1 VVPDYDLLRVI
12 WWALLGILLI
22 GFAVL
27 DGYDLGTAML
37 LPFVGRTDDERRQV
51 RETIEPTWEGHQ
63 VWFILGG
70 GAAFAAWPLLYAAS
84 FSGFYIAMFLVLLAL
99 ILRPVGFNFRDKIAG
114 LRWRALWDWTLS
126 IGGFVPSLVFGVAF
140 GNLLLGVPF
149 ALDGDLRSDYAGTFF
164 GLLNPFGLLAGLI
177 SVAMLVMHGGTWL
190 TLKADGAVAE
200 RAARVA
206 RPAGL
211 ITAGLFALAGLWIA
225 FGIEGYA
232 VSGALD
238 HSGPSNPLAK
248 TVLRE
253 AGAWRNNYGIHP
265 WLIAVPVLGL
275 AGSAFVSL
283 LTMRRA
289 ARAAFVASAVAVAG
303 IIATAGV
310 SLFPF
315 LLPSSTHPSASLT
328 VWDASSSRLTLFI
341 MLVAV
346 VVFLPVVL
354 AYTGFVLRV
363 MRGRVRLAD
372 VERHE
377 ALY

>member
-37 LPFVGRTDDERRQV
+37 LPFVGRTNDERRQV

-149 ALDGDLRSDYAGTFF
+149 ALDGDLRPDYAGTFF

-253 AGAWRNNYGIHP
+253 AGAWINNYGIHP
-265 WLIAVPVLGL
+265 WLIAAPVLGL

>member
-37 LPFVGRTDDERRQV
+37 LPFVGRTNDERRQV

-149 ALDGDLRSDYAGTFF
+149 ALDGDLRPDYAGTFF
-164 GLLNPFGLLAGLI
+164 GLLNPFGLLVGLI

-200 RAARVA
+200 RAACAA

-253 AGAWRNNYGIHP
+253 AGAWINNYGIHP
-265 WLIAVPVLGL
+265 WLIAAPVLGL

>member
-37 LPFVGRTDDERRQV
+37 LPFVGRTNDERRQV

-149 ALDGDLRSDYAGTFF
+149 ALDGDLRPDYAGTFF
-164 GLLNPFGLLAGLI
+164 GLLNPFGLLTGLI

-200 RAARVA
+200 RAACVA

-253 AGAWRNNYGIHP
+253 AGAWINNYGIHP
-265 WLIAVPVLGL
+265 WLIAAPVLGL

>member
-84 FSGFYIAMFLVLLAL
+84 FSGFYVAMFLVLLAL
-99 ILRPVGFNFRDKIAG
+99 ILRPVGFNFRDKVAG

-149 ALDGDLRSDYAGTFF
+149 ALDGDLRPDYAGTFF
-164 GLLNPFGLLAGLI
+164 GLLNPFGLLVGLI

-206 RPAGL
+206 RPAG
-211 ITAGLFALAGLWIA
+211 
-225 FGIEGYA
+225 
-232 VSGALD
+232 S
-238 HSGPSNPLAK
+238 S
-248 TVLRE
+248 LR
-253 AGAWRNNYGIHP
+253 
-265 WLIAVPVLGL
+265 
-275 AGSAFVSL
+275 
-283 LTMRRA
+283 
-289 ARAAFVASAVAVAG
+289 
-303 IIATAGV
+303 
-310 SLFPF
+310 
-315 LLPSSTHPSASLT
+315 ASLH
-328 VWDASSSRLTLFI
+328 SPGCGSRS
-341 MLVAV
+341 
-346 VVFLPVVL
+346 
-354 AYTGFVLRV
+354 GS
-363 MRGRVRLAD
+363 RGTR
-372 VERHE
+372 
-377 ALY
+377 

>member
-37 LPFVGRTDDERRQV
+37 LPFVGRTNDERRQV

-149 ALDGDLRSDYAGTFF
+149 ALDGDLRPDYAGTFF

-200 RAARVA
+200 RAACVA

-253 AGAWRNNYGIHP
+253 AGAWINNYGIHP
-265 WLIAVPVLGL
+265 WLIAAPVLGL

>member
-149 ALDGDLRSDYAGTFF
+149 ALDGDLRPDYAGTFF

-363 MRGRVRLAD
+363 MGGRVRLAD

>member
-1 VVPDYDLLRVI
+1 
-12 WWALLGILLI
+12 
-22 GFAVL
+22 
-27 DGYDLGTAML
+27 
-37 LPFVGRTDDERRQV
+37 
-51 RETIEPTWEGHQ
+51 
-63 VWFILGG
+63 
-70 GAAFAAWPLLYAAS
+70 
-84 FSGFYIAMFLVLLAL
+84 MFLVLLAL

-149 ALDGDLRSDYAGTFF
+149 ALDGDLRPDYAGTFF

>member
-1 VVPDYDLLRVI
+1 MVPDYDLLRVI

-149 ALDGDLRSDYAGTFF
+149 ALDGDLRPDYAGTFF

>member
-1 VVPDYDLLRVI
+1 
-12 WWALLGILLI
+12 
-22 GFAVL
+22 
-27 DGYDLGTAML
+27 M
-37 LPFVGRTDDERRQV
+37 
-51 RETIEPTWEGHQ
+51 
-63 VWFILGG
+63 
-70 GAAFAAWPLLYAAS
+70 
-84 FSGFYIAMFLVLLAL
+84 
-99 ILRPVGFNFRDKIAG
+99 
-114 LRWRALWDWTLS
+114 
-126 IGGFVPSLVFGVAF
+126 
-140 GNLLLGVPF
+140 
-149 ALDGDLRSDYAGTFF
+149 
-164 GLLNPFGLLAGLI
+164 
-177 SVAMLVMHGGTWL
+177 
-190 TLKADGAVAE
+190 
-200 RAARVA
+200 
-206 RPAGL
+206 
-211 ITAGLFALAGLWIA
+211 
-225 FGIEGYA
+225 
-232 VSGALD
+232 SGALD

-253 AGAWRNNYGIHP
+253 AGAWINNYGIHP
-265 WLIAVPVLGL
+265 WLIAAPVLGL